1 MQNNTTKMCCH
12 TGTHNKEKNK
22 AGGVKK
28 GAGME
33 ETSKAWVQLGQLF
46 NESNPLSFVKTHE
59 QSGIT
64 YIPDIF

>member
-1 MQNNTTKMCCH
+1 MQNNTIKMGHH

-46 NESNPLSFVKTHE
+46 HE

-64 YIPDIF
+64 YVPDIF